1 MTNANN
7 FCWCLGHVIS
17 IILKVYFYHYL
28 NRSIYKE
35 KKYTGSRYLI
45 VRTSILYFV
54 FDGLIFDIKTFFLNT
69 SSKHQKFVWKKKMTW
84 CWYLMI
90 RILTLYFVLF
100 INFCLWSQHHNI
112 FCVNEYFAYL
122 SKKTFFHVE
131 FIFLIIFNIMKSKQ

>member
-54 FDGLIFDIKTFFLNT
+54 FDGLIFDIKTFF
-69 SSKHQKFVWKKKMTW
+69 SIHHQNIKNLYEKRKWHDVDIWWFVFWRCTLYYLSTFVCDHNIIISFVWMN
-84 CWYLMI
+84 
-90 RILTLYFVLF
+90 ILHIYQKRHF
-100 INFCLWSQHHNI
+100 SM
-112 FCVNEYFAYL
+112 L
-122 SKKTFFHVE
+122 S
-131 FIFLIIFNIMKSKQ
+131 LSS